1 MVHTWPLARTLRT
14 TVPGDTGDP
23 MLISWQLAWAGR
35 LLRGGGGDFWTTPA
49 FMGTPDNLAFTDVT
63 LGYAPLTFVSG
74 EGFTGAVVQMNLAVL
89 VAAAL
94 AFVGGYVLARVI
106 GARVPGALVAGA
118 ALAFAPWRSGQVTHL
133 NVYSIG
139 GIALALGLLVRG
151 HGWSARGGFRRD
163 RVSAGWVLAG
173 WVVAAW
179 QLSLGFATG
188 IVFGYVLGLV
198 VVLLLLGWAV
208 RFGRTTP
215 RGALLAEA
223 VGGAAFALVVWAMS
237 RPYYR
242 VVEQYPEA
250 RRDEG
255 WLPVF
260 APSWRGLLTAPDTN
274 VFWRDHQQGWREG
287 LDWPNETA
295 LLPGA
300 VLLVLAVVGLV
311 YSAWSWR
318 LRAGLAAATVVA
330 AVLALGT
337 DAPGEGRYTLLPLYH
352 TLPGWS
358 AMRVSEPP
366 LSLRTVGRT
375 GSLLRRR
382 IVNVEQATGVL
393 PGVQGRGC

>member
-1 MVHTWPLARTLRT
+1 MQGTTPSAEYATTAEPRDREDRPGRVGGRGPFWWRGRGRSVVEGLVVGVAGVVLAVVHTWPLARTLRT

-179 QLSLGFATG
+179 QL
-188 IVFGYVLGLV
+188 
-198 VVLLLLGWAV
+198 
-208 RFGRTTP
+208 
-215 RGALLAEA
+215 
-223 VGGAAFALVVWAMS
+223 
-237 RPYYR
+237 
-242 VVEQYPEA
+242 
-250 RRDEG
+250 
-255 WLPVF
+255 
-260 APSWRGLLTAPDTN
+260 
-274 VFWRDHQQGWREG
+274 
-287 LDWPNETA
+287 
-295 LLPGA
+295 
-300 VLLVLAVVGLV
+300 
-311 YSAWSWR
+311 
-318 LRAGLAAATVVA
+318 
-330 AVLALGT
+330 
-337 DAPGEGRYTLLPLYH
+337 
-352 TLPGWS
+352 
-358 AMRVSEPP
+358 
-366 LSLRTVGRT
+366 
-375 GSLLRRR
+375 
-382 IVNVEQATGVL
+382 
-393 PGVQGRGC
+393 